1 MGFPVGT
8 NGKEPSSQSRRH
20 KRHRFDPWVGKIFWR
35 RRTQQPTPVFLPGES
50 PWTEEPGGLQSMGSQ
65 KVVEGLG
72 THTYTHRAR
81 DGCIQEGIKQSLLT
95 LQGVP
100 GSWVQVGLAG
110 LGGIPGAAARH
121 LLPEAGF
128 PLLLCLLDSSQQE
141 ELPRDHVTAD

>member
-1 MGFPVGT
+1 MDRGAWRATVHGVA
-8 NGKEPSSQSRRH
+8 KSR
-20 KRHRFDPWVGKIFWR
+20 
-35 RRTQQPTPVFLPGES
+35 
-50 PWTEEPGGLQSMGSQ
+50 
-65 KVVEGLG
+65 EGAWH
-72 THTYTHRAR
+72 THTHRAR

-110 LGGIPGAAARH
+110 LGGIPGAAVRH

-128 PLLLCLLDSSQQE
+128 PHLLCPLDSSQQE